1 MVKFLSEQWIEHG
14 KNYIIEKLDPEKD
27 MKKITTS
34 LLGVIE
40 HVPPND
46 TTMNFYMELKDGKLS
61 DFKVNIGD
69 TFQGK
74 EATFIIRGNY
84 GTYKDILQG
93 KIGTAM
99 ALLKNRL
106 MLKGSKMEALKII
119 KPLDGLI
126 ESLRKITDEFEE
138 G

>member
-1 MVKFLSEQWIEHG
+1 MVKFLSEEWIEFG
-14 KNYIIEKLDPEKD
+14 KKYILEKLDPEKD
-27 MKKITTS
+27 MKNISTS
-34 LLGVIE
+34 LLGIIE

-46 TTMNFYMELKDGKLS
+46 TTMSFYLELKDGKLN
-61 DFKVNIGD
+61 DFKVNRSGSFEEKD
-69 TFQGK
+69 AK
-74 EATFIIRGNY
+74 YVIRGNY

-99 ALLKNRL
+99 AILKNRL
-106 MLKGSKMEALKII
+106 ILKGSKMEALKII

-138 G
+138 